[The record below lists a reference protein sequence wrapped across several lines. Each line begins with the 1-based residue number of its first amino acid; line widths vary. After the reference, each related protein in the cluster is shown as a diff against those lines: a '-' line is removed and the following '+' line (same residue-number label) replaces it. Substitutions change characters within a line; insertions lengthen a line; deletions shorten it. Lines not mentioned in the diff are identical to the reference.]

1 MYRKIVKKIISCTTV
16 CTLILGMSSVNFD
29 TAYAENGSGFDVSTV
44 AEKNTEDTKENLT
57 GNTSTDDYDV
67 TKSGLPVVYIN
78 TEDNAEIASKEDYID
93 ANLKIQDAG
102 TDETEGKVEYDGVTK
117 VKGHGNSTWRWFP
130 KKAYKLKL
138 DKKTSL
144 FGMGKN
150 KHWLLLANY
159 IDETQMR
166 NALSSKIGK
175 TLGVTAMDTVWVEVV
190 INGKKLGT
198 YQLCEQVRISK
209 DRADTYDWEDTAG
222 TIAEKIAKKNNLS
235 SKEEK
240 ALSTQMEE
248 DLNWMTT
255 KTVTY
260 NDVTYNI
267 DDYYEIPNANGGF
280 LMEIDNNADEASL
293 FYTDKKQCVMFKNPE
308 FIKTNETVFN
318 RIKTYMQNFENATY
332 SIDGCIDIDG
342 VKTSYTQ
349 LCNFDSLVAFWFASE
364 IQVNEFGGRS
374 TYVTKEIDGGL
385 TFGPI
390 WDYDFSSGSVAPF
403 GAQGIERW
411 TAKDRTW
418 FSQYV
423 KDPYFVIKAR
433 ELYMKNRD
441 FLNNIYA
448 DGGLLDGW
456 HDTLK
461 TSATHNESMWF
472 YSKGFEGDFATL
484 KQWMKK
490 RLTWINEQFGT
501 DASAMKSF
509 GAPVSKD
516 ITVSMTENN
525 GTNSNYGSGVANTS
539 GTNDSGSDINE
550 TSKVVTN
557 SDNAFHVSTNTDKV
571 TLNFKSDNKA
581 DTSFNY
587 YINGKYIDN
596 VKSENNEVVITIPAE
611 LLTNKDSKNVVTVW
625 AKDANGNLTRMNYA
639 TVNFTDKQSHTVTFE
654 DEKGIETTEVLD
666 GDTVYM
672 DYPKSDSANRIF
684 VGWTDGTTT
693 YDKESRVVVKEDIE
707 LAPVWEQCADGGLE
721 HTWKEEVPEGDDFEC
736 STCGKTKLD
745 KNTYKD
751 ITKIYCNLSLR
762 YSNSYTG
769 GETIPTIDVYYDN
782 KKLTKDV
789 DYTISFRNDVNVGY
803 ATYTIKG
810 IKKNG
815 FKGTAEMSYRIIPRA
830 IYACVSYN
838 ILGTYEYTGKP
849 IEAKNYSVRLINNE
863 LNYNCLLTE
872 GVDYTVT
879 YQNNV
884 EVGEGTAILTGF
896 GNFNNTKNVKMTIIP
911 AKVKAFAGKA
921 NGKNVTL
928 SWNKSEEVNGYNV
941 YRRTTSTEEWTKIAN
956 VKDTSYVDSD
966 VKEGK
971 TYSYA
976 IEGYTAKDDKTYVG
990 KKVEI
995 EVKNTQE
1002 TTTEPSTTCKK
1013 PITTAK
1019 PTTSKNTSKLAKTK
1033 LITTSKKNNSK
1044 KISISFKK
1052 VKGAKKYT
1060 VQISATKNFKKVLV
1074 KKTVKKTKVSIT
1086 SSKVKK
1092 KKVLY
1097 VRVKAVGAA
1106 KWSKPKKVRIKK

>member
-1 MYRKIVKKIISCTTV
+1 M
-16 CTLILGMSSVNFD
+16 
-29 TAYAENGSGFDVSTV
+29 
-44 AEKNTEDTKENLT
+44 
-57 GNTSTDDYDV
+57 
-67 TKSGLPVVYIN
+67 
-78 TEDNAEIASKEDYID
+78 
-93 ANLKIQDAG
+93 
-102 TDETEGKVEYDGVTK
+102 
-117 VKGHGNSTWRWFP
+117 
-130 KKAYKLKL
+130 
-138 DKKTSL
+138 
-144 FGMGKN
+144 
-150 KHWLLLANY
+150 
-159 IDETQMR
+159 
-166 NALSSKIGK
+166 
-175 TLGVTAMDTVWVEVV
+175 
-190 INGKKLGT
+190 
-198 YQLCEQVRISK
+198 
-209 DRADTYDWEDTAG
+209 
-222 TIAEKIAKKNNLS
+222 
-235 SKEEK
+235 
-240 ALSTQMEE
+240 
-248 DLNWMTT
+248 
-255 KTVTY
+255 
-260 NDVTYNI
+260 
-267 DDYYEIPNANGGF
+267 
-280 LMEIDNNADEASL
+280 
-293 FYTDKKQCVMFKNPE
+293 
-308 FIKTNETVFN
+308 
-318 RIKTYMQNFENATY
+318 
-332 SIDGCIDIDG
+332 
-342 VKTSYTQ
+342 
-349 LCNFDSLVAFWFASE
+349 
-364 IQVNEFGGRS
+364 
-374 TYVTKEIDGGL
+374 
-385 TFGPI
+385 
-390 WDYDFSSGSVAPF
+390 
-403 GAQGIERW
+403 
-411 TAKDRTW
+411 
-418 FSQYV
+418 
-423 KDPYFVIKAR
+423 
-433 ELYMKNRD
+433 
-441 FLNNIYA
+441 
-448 DGGLLDGW
+448 
-456 HDTLK
+456 
-461 TSATHNESMWF
+461 
-472 YSKGFEGDFATL
+472 
-484 KQWMKK
+484 
-490 RLTWINEQFGT
+490 
-501 DASAMKSF
+501 
-509 GAPVSKD
+509 
-516 ITVSMTENN
+516 
-525 GTNSNYGSGVANTS
+525 
-539 GTNDSGSDINE
+539 
-550 TSKVVTN
+550 
-557 SDNAFHVSTNTDKV
+557 
-571 TLNFKSDNKA
+571 
-581 DTSFNY
+581 
-587 YINGKYIDN
+587 
-596 VKSENNEVVITIPAE
+596 
-611 LLTNKDSKNVVTVW
+611 
-625 AKDANGNLTRMNYA
+625 
-639 TVNFTDKQSHTVTFE
+639 
-654 DEKGIETTEVLD
+654 
-666 GDTVYM
+666 
-672 DYPKSDSANRIF
+672 
-684 VGWTDGTTT
+684 
-693 YDKESRVVVKEDIE
+693 
-707 LAPVWEQCADGGLE
+707 E

-911 AKVKAFAGKA
+911 AKVKAFVGKA

-941 YRRTTSTEEWTKIAN
+941 YRRTTSTEEWTKIAD

-966 VKEGK
+966 IKEGK

-976 IEGYTAKDDKTYVG
+976 IEGYTAKNDKTYVG

-995 EVKNTQE
+995 EVKNTQK

-1013 PITTAK
+1013 PTTTAK